1 AWRLGFRSRPR
12 SIEANAVTMAKKNKA
27 KKASA
32 QRWEKSTRPVST
44 PKEPRNL
51 RLEILWLLSAL
62 VLGFLVYTNTLGGEF
77 VYDDQRQ
84 IVRNTLIQDGSQ
96 FWRAL

>member
-1 AWRLGFRSRPR
+1 MGKR
-12 SIEANAVTMAKKNKA
+12 NKA
-27 KKASA
+27 KRTAE
-32 QRWEKSTRPVST
+32 RWEKSSRPALF

-51 RLEILWLLSAL
+51 RMELLWLLPAVL
-62 VLGFLVYTNTLGGEF
+62 LGFLIYTNTLGGEF

-96 FWRAL
+96 FWRALTSDVWAFKG